1 MQFLK
6 KNIGLEVISS
16 KKYKN
21 INVSFKFLLPY
32 HDEKAL
38 AIYSLCQFIGEYS
51 VCFPTK
57 ELMSTKKDMLYGMQ
71 VDAYHSINNGNS
83 LVNFNYQ
90 FLNPK
95 YTEGVSLNDQIA
107 YIKESLFNIYF
118 DEHLINEVKN
128 NYVAK
133 VIRNLDK
140 PMRYASNRV
149 LQIIGHDNNFRFNDL
164 DKRRLIDKLDYQL
177 IKDTYDYLLEKA
189 NLYIYVIG
197 DVDEGEITNLF
208 NDFVFENRNKYDF
221 ATKSIVLKDFG
232 KVEESKDMSQS
243 YLNVVYETGFNNR
256 TDDYYKWLVADAFL
270 GLVPNSLL
278 FTEVRE
284 KRSLCY
290 SISSN
295 LFKSEGIS
303 VVSSAISYKDHNEI
317 IKLIDECIQSI
328 INQSYD
334 INDFNTAKKYLIN
347 SILSNNDD
355 AKAYIDFIHSRVI
368 LNHEYTL
375 DDVTKL
381 IDAVS
386 PNDASEVM
394 KTYKCRLCYVLRGN
408 QDEID

>member
-51 VCFPTK
+51 VSFPTK

-90 FLNPK
+90 FFFFF

-197 DVDEGEITNLF
+197 DVDESEIANLF

-243 YLNVVYETGFNNR
+243 YLNVV
-256 TDDYYKWLVADAFL
+256 
-270 GLVPNSLL
+270 
-278 FTEVRE
+278 
-284 KRSLCY
+284 
-290 SISSN
+290 
-295 LFKSEGIS
+295 
-303 VVSSAISYKDHNEI
+303 
-317 IKLIDECIQSI
+317 
-328 INQSYD
+328 
-334 INDFNTAKKYLIN
+334 
-347 SILSNNDD
+347 
-355 AKAYIDFIHSRVI
+355 
-368 LNHEYTL
+368 
-375 DDVTKL
+375 
-381 IDAVS
+381 
-386 PNDASEVM
+386 
-394 KTYKCRLCYVLRGN
+394 
-408 QDEID
+408 